1 MILTNIISVLL
12 LMVFLGFTAFCV
24 VLEFLLYKEDE
35 DKIKESPY
43 PLDYK
48 PLLTYKEVM
57 DMLDD
62 SLQRCFRVRYLLDV
76 VVTQKK
82 YIKDFQG
89 ELREMTNE
97 VLLGLSPE
105 MWKTC
110 EYYMTRKAMSVYVIR
125 NLETLLFQF
134 IRDQNITVR
143 ASD

>member
-1 MILTNIISVLL
+1 MIITNIISF
-12 LMVFLGFTAFCV
+12 LMIFIFLGFTGFCV
-24 VLEFLLYKEDE
+24 ILEFLLYKKEE
-35 DKIKESPY
+35 DKINKSPY

-62 SLQRCFRVRYLLDV
+62 TLQRCFRVRYLLDV

-82 YIKDFQG
+82 YIKNFEG
-89 ELREMTNE
+89 ELKEMTHE
-97 VLLGLSPE
+97 VILGLSPE
-105 MWKTC
+105 MLRTC
-110 EYYMTRKAMSVYVIR
+110 EYYMTREAMSRYVIR